1 MPNGWGL
8 NMSSNA
14 KSNNKKMPMKS
25 PAIIAKHNG
34 NQKQIMADKTSIN
47 KYVTEN
53 ESILSTASN
62 IESLRPD
69 LYDAADQFIDS
80 DLYTLRYNINEKGIG
95 QLLLPPSLSILLQSE
110 RVRVSPTAG
119 GIFIKSI

>member
-1 MPNGWGL
+1 
-8 NMSSNA
+8 MSSNA
-14 KSNNKKMPMKS
+14 KSNKKKMPMKS
-25 PAIIAKHNG
+25 PAIIVEHNG
-34 NQKQIMADKTSIN
+34 NQKQIMADKTSNN

-62 IESLRPD
+62 IESLRPE
-69 LYDAADQFIDS
+69 LYDAADQSIDS

-95 QLLLPPSLSILLQSE
+95 QLLLPPSLSILLQSD
-110 RVRVSPTAG
+110 RVCVSPTAG

>member
-1 MPNGWGL
+1 MPSRWGL

-14 KSNNKKMPMKS
+14 KSNKKKMPMKS
-25 PAIIAKHNG
+25 PAIIVEHNG
-34 NQKQIMADKTSIN
+34 NQKQIMADKTSNN

-62 IESLRPD
+62 IESLRPE
-69 LYDAADQFIDS
+69 LYDAADQSIDS

-95 QLLLPPSLSILLQSE
+95 QLLLPPSLSILLQSD
-110 RVRVSPTAG
+110 RVCVSPIAG